1 MRTEILTTL
10 IEARRVIAA
19 GWTQGVWED
28 ERGCCIMGALNLA
41 CGERVDYDVY
51 LAAWERVRAQVPGL
65 EGRCSTLMLWNDTA
79 GRTQA
84 EVLEVFDRA
93 IAQMM
98 REREGSL
105 APAARERELD
115 PA

>member
-19 GWTQGVWED
+19 GWTQWAWAD

-51 LAAWERVRAQVPGL
+51 LAAWKCVMAQVPDSDQ
-65 EGRCSTLMLWNDTA
+65 CPTLMHWNDTE

-84 EVLEVFDRA
+84 EVLDLLDRA

-105 APAARERELD
+105 APAPRERELE